1 MTYRVE
7 RLNSLLRQEISDLV
21 QRYVK
26 DPRLGTFVSVTAVE
40 ISKDMRYAKV
50 FISRFG
56 TDIEKKETIKALE
69 SASGY
74 IRHELGE
81 RLKTRRIPELNF
93 RLDNTM
99 EKADKVLRIIDEIA
113 SEEKPQSP

>member
-7 RLNSLLRQEISDLV
+7 RLNSFLRQEISDIV
-21 QRYVK
+21 QRYIK
-26 DPRLGTFVSVTAVE
+26 DPRLGTFVSVTTVE

-50 FISRFG
+50 FISRYG
-56 TDIEKKETIKALE
+56 SDLEKADTLKALE

-81 RLKTRRIPELNF
+81 RMKTRRIPELSF

-99 EKADKVLRIIDEIA
+99 EKAAKVLKIINDIS
-113 SEEKPQSP
+113 SEEKPES

>member
-1 MTYRVE
+1 
-7 RLNSLLRQEISDLV
+7 
-21 QRYVK
+21 
-26 DPRLGTFVSVTAVE
+26 
-40 ISKDMRYAKV
+40 MRYAKV

-56 TDIEKKETIKALE
+56 TDIEKKETIQALE

-81 RLKTRRIPELNF
+81 RLKTRRIPELTF

-99 EKADKVLRIIDEIA
+99 EKADKVLRIIDEIT
-113 SEEKPQSP
+113 SEDKTPPQ

>member
-1 MTYRVE
+1 MK
-7 RLNSLLRQEISDLV
+7 SIS
-21 QRYVK
+21 K
-26 DPRLGTFVSVTAVE
+26 TAVE

-50 FISRFG
+50 FISRYG
-56 TDIEKKETIKALE
+56 SDLEKADTLKALE

-81 RLKTRRIPELNF
+81 RMKTRRIPELSF

-99 EKADKVLRIIDEIA
+99 EKAAKVLKIINDIS
-113 SEEKPQSP
+113 SEEKPEP

>member
-26 DPRLGTFVSVTAVE
+26 DPRLGTFVSITSVE

-56 TDIEKKETIKALE
+56 TDLEKAETLKALA

-93 RLDNTM
+93 KLDNTM

-113 SEEKPQSP
+113 SEEKTEPQ

>member
-1 MTYRVE
+1 M
-7 RLNSLLRQEISDLV
+7 

-56 TDIEKKETIKALE
+56 TDTEKKETIQALE

-81 RLKTRRIPELNF
+81 RLKTRRSPELSF
-93 RLDNTM
+93 RLDNTI
-99 EKADKVLRIIDEIA
+99 EKADKVLRIIDEL
-113 SEEKPQSP
+113 SCQEKTQPE

>member
-7 RLNSLLRQEISDLV
+7 RLNSFLRQEISDIV

-26 DPRLGTFVSVTAVE
+26 DPRLGTFVSVTNVE

-50 FISRFG
+50 FISRYG
-56 TDIEKKETIKALE
+56 TDLEKADTIKALE

-81 RLKTRRIPELNF
+81 RMKTRRIPELNF

-99 EKADKVLRIIDEIA
+99 EKAAKVMKIIKDI
-113 SEEKPQSP
+113 STEEKTGP

>member
-7 RLNSLLRQEISDLV
+7 RLNSFLRQEISDLI

-26 DPRLGTFVSVTAVE
+26 DPRLGNFVSVTAVE
-40 ISKDMRYAKV
+40 ISRDMRYAKV
-50 FISRFG
+50 FISRYG
-56 TDIEKKETIKALE
+56 SDLEKADTLKALE

-81 RLKTRRIPELNF
+81 RMKTRRIPELSF

-99 EKADKVLRIIDEIA
+99 EKAAKVLKIINDIS
-113 SEEKPQSP
+113 SEEKPEP

>member
-26 DPRLGTFVSVTAVE
+26 DPRLGTFISITAVE

-50 FISRFG
+50 FVSRYG
-56 TDIEKKETIKALE
+56 TDIEKADTLKALE

-81 RLKTRRIPELNF
+81 RLKTRRIPELSF

-99 EKADKVLRIIDEIA
+99 EKAAKVLKIINEISA
-113 SEEKPQSP
+113 EEKTGH